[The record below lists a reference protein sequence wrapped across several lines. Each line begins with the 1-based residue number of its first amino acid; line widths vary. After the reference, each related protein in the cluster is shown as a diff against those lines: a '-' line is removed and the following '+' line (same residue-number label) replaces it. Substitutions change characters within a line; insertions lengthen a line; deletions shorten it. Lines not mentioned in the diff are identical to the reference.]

1 MSNSEKYMKLEDEY
15 TLQTYAWFP
24 IVIESGDGMYVTD
37 ADGKKYLDFA
47 SGIAV
52 YALGYGNREFGD
64 ALKGQIDLVIHT
76 SNLYYNEPASL
87 AAKAFC
93 EVSGM
98 ERVFFTNS
106 GTEAI
111 EGAVKSALKY
121 AFSKN
126 GSDDHEIIAFDH
138 SFHGRSL
145 GALSV
150 TGNAHYRE
158 GYTPWEGKVRFAE
171 YNDLKSVETLVN
183 EKTCAVIMET
193 VQGEGGIHPAEP
205 EFIKGVRKLCDDKGL
220 LLILDEIQC
229 GMGRCGSMF
238 AFEDYGIRPDIMTS
252 AKALGCGIPVGAFAM
267 TQKVADSSLTV
278 GEHGSTYGGN
288 PLACAAVCEVLRQY
302 KEKDIVSHVREM
314 TPVLEAALDEIR
326 KNHSDRIKE
335 RRGKGFMQALEFNA
349 PVAPVIGKAQE
360 EGLLVISAGK
370 NVLRLLPPLVIQKED
385 IEKAKI
391 ILDKV
396 ISAT

>member
-15 TLQTYAWFP
+15 TLQTYARFP

-278 GEHGSTYGGN
+278 GDHGSTYGGN

>member
-1 MSNSEKYMKLEDEY
+1 MGNSEKYMKLEDEY
-15 TLQTYAWFP
+15 TLQTYARYP
-24 IVIESGDGMYVTD
+24 IVLESGDGVYVTD

-47 SGIAV
+47 AGIAV
-52 YALGYGNREFGD
+52 YALGYGNKELND
-64 ALKGQIDLVIHT
+64 ALKQQIDLIIHT

-98 ERVFFTNS
+98 DRVFFTNS

-121 AFSKN
+121 AYSKN
-126 GSDDHEIIAFDH
+126 GSDDNEIIAFEH

-158 GYTPWEGKVRFAE
+158 GYTPWEGKVKFAV
-171 YNDLKSVETLVN
+171 YNDLDSVKALVN

-193 VQGEGGIHPAEP
+193 VQGEGGIHPAEK
-205 EFIKGVRKLCDDKGL
+205 EFIQGVRKLCDEKGL

-229 GMGRCGSMF
+229 GLGRCGSMF
-238 AFEDYGIRPDIMTS
+238 AFETYGVRPDIMTS
-252 AKALGCGIPVGAFAM
+252 AKALGCGVPVGAFAM
-267 TQKVADSSLTV
+267 TQAVADSSLTV
-278 GEHGSTYGGN
+278 GDHGSTYGGN
-288 PLACAAVCEVLRQY
+288 PFACAAVCEVLRQF

-314 TPVLEAALDEIR
+314 TPVLEAALDDIQ
-326 KNHSDRIKE
+326 KKYPDKIKS
-335 RRGKGFMQALEFNA
+335 RRGKGFMQALEFEE
-349 PVAPVIGKAQE
+349 PVAPVIKKAQE

-370 NVLRLLPPLVIQKED
+370 NVLRLLPPLIIKTED
-385 IEKAKI
+385 VETMKI

-396 ISAT
+396 IKSI

>member
-1 MSNSEKYMKLEDEY
+1 MKLEDEY
-15 TLQTYAWFP
+15 TLQTYARFP

-278 GEHGSTYGGN
+278 GDHGSTYGGN

>member
-1 MSNSEKYMKLEDEY
+1 MKLEDEY
-15 TLQTYAWFP
+15 TLQTYARFP
-24 IVIESGDGMYVTD
+24 IVIESGDGVYVTD

-47 SGIAV
+47 AGIAV
-52 YALGYGNREFGD
+52 YALGYGNKELND
-64 ALKGQIDLVIHT
+64 ALKKQIDLIVHT
-76 SNLYYNEPASL
+76 SNLYYNEPAAL

-121 AFSKN
+121 ACNKTGN
-126 GSDDHEIIAFDH
+126 DDHEIIAFDH

-158 GYTPWEGKVRFAE
+158 GYTAWEGKVRFAA
-171 YNDLKSVETLVN
+171 YNDLDSVKALVN

-193 VQGEGGIHPAEP
+193 VQGEGGIHPADP
-205 EFIKGVRKLCDDKGL
+205 EFIKGTRKLCDEKGL

-229 GMGRCGSMF
+229 GLGRCGSMY
-238 AFEDYGIRPDIMTS
+238 AFEEYGVRPDILTS

-267 TQKVADSSLTV
+267 TQKAADLSLKV
-278 GEHGSTYGGN
+278 GDHGSTYGGN
-288 PLACAAVCEVLRQY
+288 PLACAAVCEVLRQF
-302 KEKDIVSHVREM
+302 KEKDIVGHVRSV
-314 TPVLEAALDEIR
+314 TPVLEEALDWIQ
-326 KNHSDRIKE
+326 KKHADKVKE

-349 PVAPVIGKAQE
+349 PVAPVIKKAQE
-360 EGLLVISAGK
+360 EGLLVISAGA
-370 NVLRLLPPLVIQKED
+370 NVLRLLPPLI
-385 IEKAKI
+385 IEKEHVETVKN

>member
-1 MSNSEKYMKLEDEY
+1 MKLEDEY
-15 TLQTYAWFP
+15 TLQTYARFP
-24 IVIESGDGMYVTD
+24 IVIESGDGVYVTD

-47 SGIAV
+47 AGIAV
-52 YALGYGNREFGD
+52 YALGYNNKGLND
-64 ALKGQIDLVIHT
+64 ALKKQIDQIIHT

-98 ERVFFTNS
+98 DRVFFTNS

-121 AFSKN
+121 ACNKTGN
-126 GSDDHEIIAFDH
+126 DDHEIIAFEH

-158 GYTPWEGKVRFAE
+158 GYTAWEGKVRFAD
-171 YNDLKSVETLVN
+171 YNDLDSVKALVN
-183 EKTCAVIMET
+183 DKTCAIVMET
-193 VQGEGGIHPAEP
+193 VQGEGGIHPSEP
-205 EFIKGVRKLCDDKGL
+205 GFIKGVRKLCDDNGL
-220 LLILDEIQC
+220 LLVLDEVQC

-238 AFEDYGIRPDIMTS
+238 AFEDYGIRPDILTS

-267 TQKVADSSLTV
+267 TRKVADLSLKV
-278 GEHGSTYGGN
+278 GDHGSTYGGN
-288 PLACAAVCEVLRQY
+288 PLACAAVCEVLKQF
-302 KEKDIVSHVREM
+302 KEKDIVSHVKSM
-314 TPVLEAALDEIR
+314 TPVLEAALDEIQ
-326 KNHSDRIKE
+326 KKYADRITC
-335 RRGKGFMQALEFNA
+335 RRGKGFMQALEFKS
-349 PVAPVIGKAQE
+349 PVAPVIKKAQE
-360 EGLLVISAGK
+360 EGLFVISAGA
-370 NVLRLLPPLVIQKED
+370 NVLRMLPPLVIEKEHV
-385 IEKAKI
+385 EAMKN

>member
-15 TLQTYAWFP
+15 TLQTYARYP
-24 IVIESGDGMYVTD
+24 IVIESGDGVYVTD
-37 ADGKKYLDFA
+37 ADKKKYLDFA
-47 SGIAV
+47 AGIAV
-52 YALGYGNREFGD
+52 FALGYNNRELND
-64 ALKGQIDLVIHT
+64 ALKKQIDLIVHT

-98 ERVFFTNS
+98 DRVFFTNS
-106 GTEAI
+106 GTEAV
-111 EGAVKSALKY
+111 EGAIKSALKY
-121 AFSKN
+121 AYSKT
-126 GSDDHEIIAFDH
+126 GTDDHEIIAFEH

-158 GYTPWEGKVRFAE
+158 GYTPWEGKVKFAE
-171 YNDLKSVETLVN
+171 YNDPASVKALVN

-193 VQGEGGIHPAEP
+193 VQGEGGIHPAQP
-205 EFIKGVRKLCDDKGL
+205 GFIKEIRKLCDEKGL

-229 GMGRCGSMF
+229 GLGRSGSMY
-238 AFEDYGIRPDIMTS
+238 AFEQYGVRPDILTS

-267 TQKVADSSLTV
+267 TQKVADRSLTV
-278 GEHGSTYGGN
+278 GDHGSTYGGN
-288 PLACAAVCEVLRQY
+288 PFACAAVCEVLRQF
-302 KEKDIVSHVREM
+302 KEKDIVSHVRRL
-314 TPVLEAALDEIR
+314 TPALESALDELQ
-326 KNHSDRIKE
+326 KKYPEKIKE
-335 RRGKGFMQALEFNA
+335 RRGKGFMQALELA
-349 PVAPVIGKAQE
+349 GPAAPVIKEAQKN
-360 EGLLVISAGK
+360 GLLVISAGA
-370 NVLRLLPPLVIQKED
+370 NVLRLLPPLVIEEEH
-385 IEKAKI
+385 IEEMKN